1 MKLLSPKKA
10 IAMKNLIKTFASV
23 IALVS
28 VLTFSAHAEDKE
40 TKKAAGFGTGMFVNK
55 SGKVNVMVDKVNAD
69 SHTTLL
75 VTNEKGDVVYQETI
89 GKKIQKFGRVLNVD
103 QLDSGTYEV
112 EVVSKGEKQS
122 RKFEI
127 SEKTSTKTIAIN

>member
-1 MKLLSPKKA
+1 
-10 IAMKNLIKTFASV
+10 MKNSIKTFASV

-28 VLTFSAHAEDKE
+28 VLTFSAHAEA
-40 TKKAAGFGTGMFVNK
+40 KKAAGFGTGMFVNK

-69 SHTTLL
+69 AHTTLL
-75 VTNEKGDVVYQETI
+75 VTNEKGEVVYQETV

-103 QLDSGTYEV
+103 QLNSGTYQV